1 MTPFDQAQ
9 MLLRK
14 AAQDEALLDSIL
26 EDETVG
32 AEIFGYHCQQAAEKL
47 LKA

>member
-1 MTPFDQAQ
+1 MTPLDQAQ

-26 EDETVG
+26 EDETVS
-32 AEIFGYHCQQAAEKL
+32 AEIFGYH
-47 LKA
+47 

>member
-1 MTPFDQAQ
+1 

-26 EDETVG
+26 EDETVTRYPSGGVALGKGG
-32 AEIFGYHCQQAAEKL
+32 AGVVKWAA
-47 LKA
+47 